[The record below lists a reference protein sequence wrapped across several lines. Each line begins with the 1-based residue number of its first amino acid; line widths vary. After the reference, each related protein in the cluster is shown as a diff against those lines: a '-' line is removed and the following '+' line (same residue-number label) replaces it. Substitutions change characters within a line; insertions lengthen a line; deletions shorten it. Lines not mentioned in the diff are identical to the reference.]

1 MIGSTAGSIKDNRM
15 TTVTVTL
22 TLPEE
27 LVRDARE
34 FDLLTEKV
42 IAEILQ
48 AEIDRRVNELVNEE
62 IQDYRAEKESGSTP
76 HKQRE

>member
-1 MIGSTAGSIKDNRM
+1 MIGSTAGSIKDIRM

-22 TLPEE
+22 KLPEE

-42 IAEILQ
+42 IAEFLQ

-62 IQDYRAEKESGSTP
+62 IQDYRAERESGSTP
-76 HKQRE
+76 HQKRE